1 MPPVLTESART
12 SARSRT
18 TSSKPTSQN
27 HHRNPADVLQALEEH
42 ILMDG
47 FRIVID
53 LEKSRGSYLYD
64 AAHGHRLI
72 DFYGFFGSVPVGFN
86 HPHFSKPEVEQ
97 ELLAAA
103 KLKVANSDVYSEAYA
118 DFVDTFTRVAP
129 LPPLNR
135 YLFIEGGALAIE
147 NCLKAAMDW
156 KVRKNMAAGRGERG
170 TEIMHFR
177 HAFHGR
183 SGYTMSLT
191 NTDPKKTDLFAKFNW
206 PRVSTPMIDF
216 ALPESEREA
225 DVIVREKK
233 SEAEIMQFIADKG
246 VDIAAI
252 IIEPIQGEGGDNHF
266 RGEWLRTLRR
276 ICDEN
281 EMLLIF
287 DEVQCGA
294 GTTGKNWC
302 CEHFD
307 VTPDLVAFGKKI
319 QVCGV
324 IAGPRLDEVKDNA
337 FRLPSRLNSTWGGNF
352 TDMVRSKH
360 FLQIVE
366 DENLVENARVVGD
379 RIVAALK
386 DIAAEC
392 PNMTAVRG
400 RGLFIAFDLPDA
412 AKRDEAWKNLYDA
425 GVLVLKSGERAI
437 RFRPALDL
445 TAEVADEAMEIL
457 RAECRRMCR

>member
-18 TSSKPTSQN
+18 TPSKPINQN
-27 HHRNPADVLQALEEH
+27 PQRNPADVLKTLEEH

-53 LEKSRGSYLYD
+53 LDKSRGSYLHD
-64 AAHGHRLI
+64 AATGHRLI

-86 HPHFSKPEVEQ
+86 HPHFDQPEVQ
-97 ELLAAA
+97 KELLQAA
-103 KLKVANSDVYSEAYA
+103 KVKVANSDVYSEAYS
-118 DFVDTFTRVAP
+118 DFVETFTRVAP
-129 LPPLNR
+129 LPPLSR

-156 KVRKNMAAGRGERG
+156 KVRKNMAAGHGERG
-170 TEIMHFR
+170 TEILHFR

-191 NTDPKKTDLFAKFNW
+191 NTDPKKTDLYAKFDW
-206 PRVSTPMIDF
+206 PRVSTPSIDF
-216 ALPESEREA
+216 ALPEEKREA
-225 DVIVREKK
+225 DVSAREKI
-233 SEAEIMQFIADKG
+233 SEMEIMKFVGERGIDM
-246 VDIAAI
+246 AAI

-266 RGEWLRTLRR
+266 RGEWLQTLRR

-287 DEVQCGA
+287 DEVQCGM
-294 GTTGKNWC
+294 GSTGRNWC

-307 VTPDLVAFGKKI
+307 VKPDLVAFGKKV

-366 DENLVENARVVGD
+366 EENLVENAGKVGA
-379 RIVAALK
+379 RIIASLK
-386 DIAAEC
+386 QIAAEC
-392 PNMTAVRG
+392 PIMTAVRG

-412 AKRDEAWKNLYDA
+412 AKRDELWKNLYDA

-437 RFRPALDL
+437 RFRPALDI
-445 TAEVADEAMEIL
+445 TAEVADEAMKVL
-457 RAECRRMCR
+457 REQCCRLTK